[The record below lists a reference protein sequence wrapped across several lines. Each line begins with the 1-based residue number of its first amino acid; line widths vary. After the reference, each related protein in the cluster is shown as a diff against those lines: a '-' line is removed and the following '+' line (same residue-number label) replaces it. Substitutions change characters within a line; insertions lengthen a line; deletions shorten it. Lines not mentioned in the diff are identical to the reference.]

1 MTDSETLERKIGFDE
16 VRTLVK
22 GRCLSTLGTEWVD
35 NHVAFL
41 TRREEVVA
49 ALEQADEMRRFV
61 SEEEGISVEFNIVDV
76 RRALARIRR
85 ERTWMEEQ
93 ELLDLGRS
101 ISTANAFITR
111 VNIQKESEEDGDAE
125 SDATD

>member
-61 SEEEGISVEFNIVDV
+61 SEE
-76 RRALARIRR
+76 
-85 ERTWMEEQ
+85 
-93 ELLDLGRS
+93 
-101 ISTANAFITR
+101 
-111 VNIQKESEEDGDAE
+111 
-125 SDATD
+125 